1 VAKEL
6 TLELEGKLYICGFQW
21 YVNNDIN
28 CTSARFSSPLVVG
41 QKKKDKV
48 RNLEQLYENEKYRI
62 EIIMEGKWKVK
73 NLPGVVL
80 VSVECLL

>member
-1 VAKEL
+1 MISIVL
-6 TLELEGKLYICGFQW
+6 LQGSVHHWLWG
-21 YVNNDIN
+21 
-28 CTSARFSSPLVVG
+28 R
-41 QKKKDKV
+41 KKKDKV